1 MAQETEK
8 KPPQETVEFM
18 PDALEIANA
27 RLPLAIRLTVWAPV
41 AIIVAALLWAIFS
54 KVDVIVTANGKL
66 VTDTPTIVM
75 KPLERSMIKH
85 VNVKIGD
92 VVKKDDI
99 LITFDPSLNAAELA
113 RLANELATFT
123 AQFKRLRCEFLGQP
137 YNDVSNQFE
146 KWQRAIH
153 LQRMD
158 YFRERLKYFDESL
171 KQITSSKKSKEDS
184 LQKQT
189 ERLVA
194 VKQLEDMFKSLHQK
208 NAASLKE
215 LIQMS
220 ITRMEM
226 EATVDQLRNSLD
238 ELNHQHGS
246 TLASKNSFIQEWRN
260 SISEAMV
267 TADRNMISAQ
277 KEYDKAK
284 QLAEYLY
291 LRAPCDAVVHEVA
304 SFSPG
309 SAVREAEALITLI
322 PLGGRVE
329 LEAELRPQDIGKVEI
344 GAETRIKLTA
354 FPFQKHG
361 TLDGRVRNISED
373 TLQRGQ
379 GSAGMRDPE
388 VTSASYY
395 RGRITVGGKLRGVK
409 DNFRLIPGM
418 EASAEI
424 KTGRRRVIEYII
436 YPLIKAFDEAAREP

>member
-1 MAQETEK
+1 MAQKNEK
-8 KPPQETVEFM
+8 KAPQETVEFM
-18 PDALEIANA
+18 PDALEIANS

-75 KPLERSMIKH
+75 KPLERSMIKT

-99 LITFDPSLNAAELA
+99 LITFDPALNSAELA
-113 RLANELATFT
+113 RLANELATFS
-123 AQFKRLRCEFLGQP
+123 AQFKRLRCEFLGQA
-137 YNDVSNQFE
+137 YTDAGNQFE

-158 YFRERLKYFDESL
+158 YFRERMKYFDESL
-171 KQITSSKKSKEDS
+171 KQIASSKKSKEDS

-194 VKQLEDMFKSLHQK
+194 VKQLEDMFKTLHQK

-284 QLAEYLY
+284 QLADYLY

-344 GAETRIKLTA
+344 GAETRIKITA

-361 TLDGRVRNISED
+361 TLEGRVRNISED

-409 DNFRLIPGM
+409 DSFRLIPGM
-418 EASAEI
+418 EATAEI

>member
-1 MAQETEK
+1 MSVDKKMPKETI
-8 KPPQETVEFM
+8 EFL
-18 PDALEIANA
+18 PDALEIENEK
-27 RLPLAIRLTVWAPV
+27 LPLAVRITVWAPV
-41 AIIVAALLWAIFS
+41 AILVAGLLWSIFS
-54 KVDVIVTANGKL
+54 KVDVIVTANGKV

-75 KPLERSMIKH
+75 KPLERSMIKQ

-92 VVKKDDI
+92 IVKKDQI
-99 LITFDPSLNAAELA
+99 LITFDPALNAAESA
-113 RLANELATFT
+113 RIANELATLT
-123 AQFKRLRCEFLGQP
+123 AQFNRLKAEFIGNP
-137 YNDVSNQFE
+137 YTDEKNQFE

-158 YFRERLKYFDESL
+158 YYRERIKYFDESL
-171 KQITSSKKSKEDS
+171 KQISSSKKTREDS
-184 LQKQT
+184 LQKQE

-194 VKQLEDMFKSLHQK
+194 VKQLEEMFKTLHAK
-208 NAASLKE
+208 KAASLKE
-215 LIQMS
+215 LLQMS

-226 EATVDQLRNSLD
+226 EATVDQLRNELD
-238 ELNHQHGS
+238 ELNHQRGS

-260 SISEAMV
+260 SISQEMV
-267 TADRNMISAQ
+267 TTDRNMISAA
-277 KEYDKAK
+277 KEYDKVR
-284 QLAEYLY
+284 QLADYLY

-309 SAVREAEALITLI
+309 SGVREAEALITLI
-322 PLGGRVE
+322 PLGGEVE
-329 LEAELRPQDIGKVEI
+329 LEVEIRPQDIGKVELD
-344 GAETRIKLTA
+344 ADARIKLNA

-361 TLDGRVRNISED
+361 TLDGKVRNISED
-373 TLQRGQ
+373 TLQRQQ
-379 GSAGMRDPE
+379 GSAAAMDPE

-395 RGRITVGGKLRGVK
+395 RARITASGKLRGVK

>member
-1 MAQETEK
+1 MAQENDK
-8 KPPQETVEFM
+8 KAPQETVEFM
-18 PDALEIANA
+18 PDALEIANS

-75 KPLERSMIKH
+75 KPLERSMIKT

-99 LITFDPSLNAAELA
+99 LITFDPALNAAELA
-113 RLANELATFT
+113 RLANELATFS
-123 AQFKRLRCEFLGQP
+123 AQFKRLRCEFLGQS
-137 YNDVSNQFE
+137 YNDDSNQFE

-171 KQITSSKKSKEDS
+171 KQISSSKKSKEDS

-194 VKQLEDMFKSLHQK
+194 VKQLEDMFKTLHQK

-284 QLAEYLY
+284 QLADYLY

-344 GAETRIKLTA
+344 GAETRIKITA

>member
-1 MAQETEK
+1 MAQENEK
-8 KPPQETVEFM
+8 KAPQETVEFM
-18 PDALEIANA
+18 PDALEIANS

-75 KPLERSMIKH
+75 KPLERSMIKT

-99 LITFDPSLNAAELA
+99 LITFDPALNSAELA
-113 RLANELATFT
+113 RLANELATFS
-123 AQFKRLRCEFLGQP
+123 AQFKRLRCEFLGQA
-137 YNDVSNQFE
+137 YTDAGNQFE

-158 YFRERLKYFDESL
+158 YFRERMKYFDESL
-171 KQITSSKKSKEDS
+171 KQIASSKKSKEDS

-194 VKQLEDMFKSLHQK
+194 VKQLEDMFKTLHQK

-284 QLAEYLY
+284 QLADYLY

-344 GAETRIKLTA
+344 GAETRIKITA

-361 TLDGRVRNISED
+361 TLEGRVRNISED

-409 DNFRLIPGM
+409 DSFRLIPGM
-418 EASAEI
+418 EATAEI